1 MGRLVLEN
9 ISRIFDTRSAV
20 ITALDRFSLEI
31 AEGRLL
37 VLLGPSGCGKTTL
50 LRLIAGLDQP
60 SSGHLSLDGQPLDG
74 VPPQK
79 RPIGM
84 AFQYPTLLPQLTVR
98 ENIALG
104 PKLRGV
110 PAADARTRVAELSE
124 LLGLT
129 GLLDRAPET
138 LSGGQQQ
145 RVSLARAL
153 ANRPSIL
160 LLDEPL
166 ANLDPLSRSELR
178 EVIRSVQQ
186 QLHLTTI
193 YVTHDQ
199 SDAAA
204 ISDQIALLNRG
215 ALQQLGSATDIY
227 RDPANLFVA
236 EFFDHDRP
244 NIFPAILREG
254 RLHPEASNSSNC
266 SNRSFPIAV
275 QGNRAVTC
283 VVRTRSFSPTGSLQG
298 SIQRIQHT
306 GWSTKVVFDF
316 GGLCLRAE
324 IPFSPDS
331 NVGDPFSFGVDPRD
345 FLLFDPASGTRIQ
358 S

>member
-31 AEGRLL
+31 SEGNLL

-84 AFQYPTLLPQLTVR
+84 AFQYPALLPQLTVR

-110 PAADARTRVAELSE
+110 PAANARTRVAELAE
-124 LLGLT
+124 LVGLT

-166 ANLDPLSRSELR
+166 TNLDPLSRSELR

-186 QLHLTTI
+186 QLHVTTI

-204 ISDQIALLNRG
+204 ISDQIALMNHG

-227 RDPANLFVA
+227 RDPANLFVT

-244 NIFPAILREG
+244 NIFPATLREG
-254 RLHPEASNSSNC
+254 RLHPDAANCSNC
-266 SNRSFPIAV
+266 SFPVAV
-275 QGNRAVTC
+275 RGNRAVSC

-306 GWSTKVVFDF
+306 GSSTKVAFDF
-316 GGLCLRAE
+316 GGLCLKAE
-324 IPFSPDS
+324 IPFSPNS

-345 FLLFDPASGTRIQ
+345 FFLFDPASGTRIR
-358 S
+358 